1 MLASFPLPE
10 VTMRSNIFLLSLV
23 LLLSSGCSQLA
34 SLHPAIADI
43 EESIRGRE
51 QEPAE
56 QVFRN
61 IEIFRGMPAE
71 RVLELM
77 TNSFSPALGVTC
89 GHCHVSGEWH
99 LDDKEPKR
107 IARDMW
113 RMTGDINKR
122 VQEIAAPDARVRC
135 LTCHQRSPK
144 PPA

>member
-1 MLASFPLPE
+1 
-10 VTMRSNIFLLSLV
+10 MRPSVLLLSLV

-34 SLHPAIADI
+34 SLNPAVADI

-51 QEPAE
+51 HEPAE

-61 IEIFRGMPAE
+61 IEILRGMPAG
-71 RVLELM
+71 RVLEIM
-77 TNSFSPALGVTC
+77 TNSFSPALAVRC
-89 GHCHVSGEWH
+89 SHCHLSGEWH

-113 RMTGDINKR
+113 RMTGEINKS
-122 VQEIAAPDARVRC
+122 VQTIAGPEARVRC
-135 LTCHQRSPK
+135 LTCHQRSTK